1 VKKMSVIV
9 YRVAEVYTVEVEAL
23 NHTEAN
29 LLALRR
35 VKQRLVK
42 PMDVNYNLVSLS
54 IDGAH
59 MGVGTEQDDHP
70 HKRKC

>member
-1 VKKMSVIV
+1 MKKMSVIV
-9 YRVAEVYTVEVEAL
+9 YRVAEVYTVEVDAL

-29 LLALRR
+29 VAALRR

-42 PMDVNYNLVSLS
+42 PMKVEYNLVSLS

-59 MGVGTEQDDHP
+59 MGVGTEMDDHP
-70 HKRKC
+70 LRRR